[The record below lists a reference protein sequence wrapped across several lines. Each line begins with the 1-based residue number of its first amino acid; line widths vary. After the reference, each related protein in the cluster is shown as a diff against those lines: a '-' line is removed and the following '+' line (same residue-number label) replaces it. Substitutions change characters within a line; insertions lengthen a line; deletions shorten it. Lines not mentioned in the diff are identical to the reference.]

1 MPFIAWHTGL
11 PATAAYTTITMN
23 CNVCY
28 RDRGMVQGSAT
39 REGVDS
45 FRDRLRAH
53 DRSLSP
59 AAHRVAK
66 FIDQNRAAVL
76 ASSAAD
82 LAASIGTSDAT
93 VVRTVQALGF
103 EGLADLRQVLATTLE
118 RRSTPA
124 DDMRRTLAE
133 VGESADRAIDLV
145 LDTHS
150 EAIEAV
156 RSPEIRAKITS
167 AVSQLHRAQR
177 IVVFGIGP
185 SAPLAHYVTILL
197 TRNGRQAR
205 ALDATGIALADQL
218 IDLREHDALLVLA
231 YGRSYREIAATFA
244 QARKL
249 HLPTVLITDT
259 LEKKL
264 TRRADVVVP
273 AKRGQANRVALHGT
287 TLVVLEAIVL
297 GLAAS
302 DQARALDTLQ
312 RLNDLREIV
321 GGARADVG

>member
-1 MPFIAWHTGL
+1 
-11 PATAAYTTITMN
+11 
-23 CNVCY
+23 
-28 RDRGMVQGSAT
+28 
-39 REGVDS
+39 
-45 FRDRLRAH
+45 
-53 DRSLSP
+53 
-59 AAHRVAK
+59 
-66 FIDQNRAAVL
+66 
-76 ASSAAD
+76 
-82 LAASIGTSDAT
+82 
-93 VVRTVQALGF
+93 
-103 EGLADLRQVLATTLE
+103 
-118 RRSTPA
+118 
-124 DDMRRTLAE
+124 MRRTLAE